1 MLRFGI
7 WSEMGKESVV
17 LIDTHCHVDRF
28 PDPMALAEDCE
39 RQRIATVAVTQLPGH
54 FQMAMRHIGVMQFVR
69 PALGFHPLAVSGS
82 EGELP
87 LFLSLL
93 PDVQFIGEIGLD
105 FSREGTSSRLAQLQ
119 IFRAIAAE
127 LAGKRKFVTLHSRGA
142 EEEVADILHENG
154 VTECVFHWFSGTT
167 KALKTVVERGHYLS
181 MNTAMVTTQKG
192 RSLLSFVPRDRILTE
207 TDGPYV
213 KIGGRPAKPCDIGV
227 VLSGIADV
235 WGVPVEE
242 VETQVAD
249 NYTHL
254 CDVLGITHAS
264 GL

>member
-1 MLRFGI
+1 M
-7 WSEMGKESVV
+7 
-17 LIDTHCHVDRF
+17 LIDTHCHIDRF
-28 PDPMALAEDCE
+28 PDPLGLAEECE

-54 FQMAMRHIGVMQFVR
+54 YQMAMRHIGVMKYVR
-69 PALGFHPLAVSGS
+69 PALGFHPLAVAGN

-93 PDVQFIGEIGLD
+93 PNVRFVGEIGLD
-105 FSREGTSSRLAQLQ
+105 LSREGAASRSAQLQ
-119 IFRAIAAE
+119 VFQAISAE
-127 LAGKRKFVTLHSRGA
+127 LAGTRKFVTLHSRAA
-142 EEEVADILHENG
+142 EEEVANILHENG
-154 VTECVFHWFSGTT
+154 VTECVFHWFSGAT
-167 KALKTVVERGHYLS
+167 KALKAVVDRGHYFS
-181 MNTAMVTTQKG
+181 INTAMVMTQKG

-213 KIGGRPAKPCDIGV
+213 KIGGRPAKPYDIGV

-235 WGVPVEE
+235 WGVPAEE
-242 VETQVAD
+242 AQTQVAD
-249 NYTHL
+249 NYKHL